1 MNGRAIRAIV
11 RKDISAITASTQMW
25 LPMVIVSGLFV
36 VVFPAA
42 MMIVGMNVHFEQD
55 ADTMRLIQT
64 FLGGIPDSAVK
75 AQIAGFGTVGQQLVY
90 LMLNYMLAPL
100 FLIVPT
106 MVTSLVA
113 ASSFVGEKEKK
124 TLETLLFSPV
134 READLFTAKALS
146 AFIPSMAISV
156 GGFLLF
162 ALEFT
167 LLGIPL
173 FGRVVLPA
181 PHWLPVVLWLSP
193 ALTLLVTFLNVLVS
207 VKVKGFQEAQQVSVI
222 VILPLIFLIYGQIG
236 GIVFM
241 GTALV
246 MLVGLGVFGI
256 DAFLIR
262 AAAKTYNRDK
272 LFGTQVF

>member
-1 MNGRAIRAIV
+1 M
-11 RKDISAITASTQMW
+11 
-25 LPMVIVSGLFV
+25 
-36 VVFPAA
+36 
-42 MMIVGMNVHFEQD
+42 
-55 ADTMRLIQT
+55 
-64 FLGGIPDSAVK
+64 
-75 AQIAGFGTVGQQLVY
+75 GFGTLGQQLVY
-90 LMLNYMLAPL
+90 LLLNYLLAPM
-100 FLIVPT
+100 FLIIPT

-134 READLFTAKALS
+134 RATDLFASKALA
-146 AFIPSMAISV
+146 AFLPSMAISL

-181 PHWLPVVLWLSP
+181 PHWLPLVLWLSP

-222 VILPLIFLIYGQIG
+222 VILPLLFLVYGQIG
-236 GIVFM
+236 GVVFM

-246 MLVGLGVFGI
+246 MLIGLGVFVL

-262 AAAKTYNRDK
+262 AAARTYNRDK
-272 LFGTQVF
+272 LFASQVF